1 MTKQKKFITCDGN
14 QAAAHISYMFSEVA
28 AIYPITPSS
37 TMAEYV
43 DEWAAAGRKNIFGE
57 TVLVQEMQSEG
68 GAAGAVHG
76 SLQAGA
82 LTTTYTASQGLL
94 LMIPN
99 MYKIAGEFLPCVFH
113 VSARTLA
120 SHALCIFG
128 DHQDV
133 MSCRQTGFAMLCEGS
148 VQEVMDLAGVAHLS
162 TIKSRVPFLNFFD
175 GFRTSHEI
183 QKIEMLENEDLAP
196 LVDQKALAEFRERA
210 LSPNKPVARGMAE
223 NPDHF
228 FQHRESC
235 NPFYE
240 AVPAIVEEYMN
251 EINKITGRNY
261 GLFNYYGAED
271 AERVIIA
278 MGSVTEAAREAIDH
292 LVANGEK
299 VGLVSVHLYRP
310 FSAKHFLAAVPKTA
324 TRIAVL
330 DRTKEPGA
338 NGEPLYLDV
347 KDCFYGQ
354 ENAPLIVGGRYG
366 LGSKDTTPAQIL
378 SVYENLAL
386 PTPKNHFTIGI
397 VDEYMNEISKITGRK
412 YGLFDYY
419 GAEDAE
425 RVIIA
430 MGSVTEAAREAIDH
444 LVANGEKVGMV
455 AVHLY
460 RPFSA
465 KHFLA
470 AVPKTAKT
478 IAVLDRTKE
487 PGANGEPLYLDV
499 KDCFYGA
506 ENAPVIV
513 GGRYGLGSKDT
524 TPAQILS
531 VFENLA
537 MPMPKNH
544 FTIGIVD
551 DVTFTSLPQKEEI
564 ALGGEG
570 MFEAKFYGLGADGTV
585 GANKNSV
592 KIIGDNTNKYCQA
605 YFSYDSKKSGGFTCS
620 HLRFGDHPIRST
632 YLVTTPNF
640 VACHVQ
646 AYLHMYDV
654 TRGLRKNGT
663 FLLNTIW
670 EGEELA
676 KNLPNKVKKYFAE
689 NNITVY
695 YINATKIA
703 QEIGLGNRTN
713 TILQSAFFR
722 ITGVIPVDLA
732 VEQMKKFIV
741 KSYGKKGEDVVNKN
755 YAAVDRGGEYKQLT
769 VDPAWASLEVEAA
782 AANNDPA
789 FINEVVRPI
798 NAQDGDLLPVSAFKG
813 IEDGTWHQGT
823 AKYEKRGVAAF
834 VPEWNP
840 ETCIQCNK
848 CAYVC
853 PHAAIRPFV
862 LDANEQAG
870 ANFPTLKAVGKQFD
884 GMTFRVQVDVMD
896 CLGCGNCADVC
907 PGNPKKG
914 GKALTMKPLETQL
927 AEAANW
933 TYCAENV
940 KSKQHLVDIKANV
953 KNSQFAQPLFE
964 FSGACSGCG
973 ETPYVKLISQ
983 LFGDREMVANATGCS
998 SIYSGSVPSTPY
1010 TTNEKGQ
1017 GPAWANSLFEDFC
1030 EFGLGMELANK
1041 KLRNRLEEAM
1051 KAAIAAEGTPAEY
1064 KEAFQEWIDGRNDAD
1079 KSKAAAEKII
1089 PMVEA
1094 AKDKC
1099 SYCATIAEF
1108 KDYLIKRS
1116 QWIIGGDG
1124 ASYDIG
1130 YGGLDHVIA
1139 SGEDVNILVLDTE
1152 VYSNTGG
1159 QSSKATPL
1167 GAIAKFAASGKRV
1180 RKKDLGMIATTY
1192 GYVYVAQI
1200 AMGADQA
1207 QTLKAIREAE
1217 AYPGPSLVIAYA
1229 PCINHGLKA
1238 GMGKSQA
1245 EEAKA
1250 VECGYWHLWRFNP
1263 ALEEE
1268 GKNPFSLDSK
1278 EPNWEGFQDYLKGE
1292 VRFASVM
1299 KQYPTEAAD
1308 LFAACEDMAKKRY
1321 ASYKRMAAMDWS
1333 EE

>member
-1 MTKQKKFITCDGN
+1 MSKQKKFLTCDGN

-57 TVLVQEMQSEG
+57 TVLVQEMQSEA

-99 MYKIAGEFLPCVFH
+99 MYKIAGELLPCVFH

-133 MSCRQTGFAMLCEGS
+133 MSTRQTGFAMLAEGS

-162 TIKSRVPFLNFFD
+162 TIKSRVPFVNFFD

-196 LVDQKALAEFRERA
+196 LIDQEALADFRRRA
-210 LSPNKPVARGMAE
+210 LTPEAPVARGMAE

-228 FQHRESC
+228 FQHRESS
-235 NPFYE
+235 NRYYD

-251 EINKITGRNY
+251 KISEITGRKY
-261 GLFNYYGAED
+261 GLFDYYGAPD

-278 MGSVTEAAREAIDH
+278 MGSVTEAIRETIDY
-292 LVANGEK
+292 LTAQGEK
-299 VGLVSVHLYRP
+299 VGLVAVHLYRP
-310 FSAKHFLAAVPKTA
+310 FSAKHFLAAVPATA
-324 TRIAVL
+324 KRIAVM

-347 KDCFYGQ
+347 VDCFYGK
-354 ENAPLIVGGRYG
+354 ENAPLIIGGRYG

-386 PTPKNHFTIGI
+386 PEPKDHFT
-397 VDEYMNEISKITGRK
+397 
-412 YGLFDYY
+412 L
-419 GAEDAE
+419 
-425 RVIIA
+425 
-430 MGSVTEAAREAIDH
+430 
-444 LVANGEKVGMV
+444 
-455 AVHLY
+455 
-460 RPFSA
+460 
-465 KHFLA
+465 
-470 AVPKTAKT
+470 
-478 IAVLDRTKE
+478 
-487 PGANGEPLYLDV
+487 
-499 KDCFYGA
+499 
-506 ENAPVIV
+506 
-513 GGRYGLGSKDT
+513 
-524 TPAQILS
+524 
-531 VFENLA
+531 
-537 MPMPKNH
+537 
-544 FTIGIVD
+544 GIVD
-551 DVTFTSLPQKEEI
+551 DITFTSLPLKEEI

-570 MFEAKFYGLGADGTV
+570 MFEAEFYGLGADGTV

-605 YFSYDSKKSGGFTCS
+605 YFAYDSKKSGGFTCS
-620 HLRFGDHPIRST
+620 HLRFGDTPIRST
-632 YLVTTPNF
+632 YLVNTPNF

-654 TRGLRKNGT
+654 TRGLRENGT
-663 FLLNTIW
+663 FLLNTVW

-676 KNLPNKVKKYFAE
+676 KHLPNNVKRYFAE
-689 NNITVY
+689 KNITVY
-695 YINATKIA
+695 YINATQIA

-732 VEQMKKFIV
+732 IEQMKKFIV

-769 VDPAWASLEVEAA
+769 VDPAWASLPADEVV
-782 AANNDPA
+782 ANDDPA

-798 NAQDGDLLPVSAFKG
+798 NAQNGDLLKVSAFKG
-813 IEDGTWHQGT
+813 IEDGTWYQGT

-834 VPEWNP
+834 VPTWNAAN
-840 ETCIQCNK
+840 CIQCNK

-853 PHAAIRPFV
+853 PHACIRPFV
-862 LDANEQAG
+862 LDENEMKG
-870 ANFPTLKAVGKQFD
+870 VTFDTLEMKVPSTMKGMHFRMQVG
-884 GMTFRVQVDVMD
+884 VMD

-907 PGNPKKG
+907 PGNKE
-914 GKALTMKPLETQL
+914 GKALTMVALEGEL
-927 AEAANW
+927 DEAANW
-933 TYCAENV
+933 DYCVKNV
-940 KSKQHLVDIKANV
+940 KSKQSLVDIKSNP
-953 KNSQFAQPLFE
+953 KNSQFATPLFE

-983 LFGDREMVANATGCS
+983 LYGDREMVANATGCS

-1030 EFGLGMELANK
+1030 EFGLGMVLANEKMRDRLVLLMQEAQSCSCCSDELKALFAEWVEK
-1041 KLRNRLEEAM
+1041 KEDAEAT
-1051 KAAIAAEGTPAEY
+1051 KAL
-1064 KEAFQEWIDGRNDAD
+1064 
-1079 KSKAAAEKII
+1079 AEKIL
-1089 PMVEA
+1089 PAVKA
-1094 AKDKC
+1094 CDCDLCKR
-1099 SYCATIAEF
+1099 IAELGH
-1108 KDYLIKRS
+1108 YLVKRS

-1139 SGEDVNILVLDTE
+1139 SGKDVNILVLDTE

-1167 GAIAKFAASGKRV
+1167 GAIAKFAAAGKRV
-1180 RKKDLGMIATTY
+1180 RKKDLGMMATTY
-1192 GYVYVAQI
+1192 GYVYVAQV

-1217 AYPGPSLVIAYA
+1217 AYPGPSLIIAYA
-1229 PCINHGLKA
+1229 PCINHGLKK

-1245 EEAKA
+1245 EEAAA
-1250 VECGYWHLWRFNP
+1250 VACGYWHLWRYNP
-1263 ALEEE
+1263 ALEAE
-1268 GKNPFSLDSK
+1268 GKNPFTLDSK
-1278 EPNWEGFQDYLKGE
+1278 EPDWSLFQDFLKGE
-1292 VRFASVM
+1292 VRYASVM
-1299 KQYPTEAAD
+1299 KQYPTEAGE
-1308 LFAACEDMAKKRY
+1308 LFAAAEKNAQWRY
-1321 ASYKRMAAMDWS
+1321 NNYKRLANMKWD